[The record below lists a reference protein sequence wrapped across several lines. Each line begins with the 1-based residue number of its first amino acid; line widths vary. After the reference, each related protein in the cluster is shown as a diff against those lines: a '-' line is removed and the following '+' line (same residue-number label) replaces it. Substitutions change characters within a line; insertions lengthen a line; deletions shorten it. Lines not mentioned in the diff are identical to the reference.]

1 MSIVK
6 VMFLHDRVLRRAF
19 EMLELH
25 AWEHA
30 RAVLRGG
37 GGSNVV
43 SLPDYL
49 YEYEDLCEARTRIGH
64 FLESVYNQKRLHS
77 ALGYL
82 PPTEF
87 EQALHHSTL
96 A

>member
-1 MSIVK
+1 MN
-6 VMFLHDRVLRRAF
+6 DRVLRRAF

-37 GGSNVV
+37 GNGNAT

-49 YEYEDLCEARTRIGH
+49 KDYRNVPEARHGLRGY
-64 FLESVYNQKRLHS
+64 FEFYNTERLHQS
-77 ALGYL
+77 LGYKT
-82 PPTEF
+82 PKAVYRQGTNY
-87 EQALHHSTL
+87 AAATTL
-96 A
+96 N